1 MDVEKLLLTT
11 TPRCEGG
18 TEPRSQQSH
27 HDEPHRFPRA
37 GMTEA
42 PADGRGLM
50 LRKEY

>member
-11 TPRCEGG
+11 ALRCEGG
-18 TEPRSQQSH
+18 TEPESQQSH
-27 HDEPHRFPRA
+27 HDEPRRA

-42 PADGRGLM
+42 PADDSGLL